1 MDLAKI
7 TQFRN
12 QLVADAT
19 AALERRGI
27 EPDKLK
33 QPVDLQA
40 EQAARVRQ
48 RIEGLERRK
57 AEVVASLD
65 AELDSLRR
73 DLKAREQRIKAGQ
86 SGQDKP
92 PEAPAAG
99 GASDTG
105 KKAVAAAPAA
115 REEGVVGRTPAKK
128 PRAPSGK
135 GT

>member
-27 EPDKLK
+27 ELDKLK

-65 AELDSLRR
+65 SELDSLRR
-73 DLKAREQRIKAGQ
+73 DLKAREQRIKAEPG
-86 SGQDKP
+86 GP
-92 PEAPAAG
+92 ARPAEA
-99 GASDTG
+99 G
-105 KKAVAAAPAA
+105 KKAGAAGPAA
-115 REEGVVGRTPAKK
+115 RKAGLVARTPAKK

-135 GT
+135 GK